1 MIIESI
7 LIVDDEPILRAFLQE
22 LLESR
27 GYAATTATNTKEARS
42 LIRKNFFDL
51 IISDMN
57 MPDGSGLDVL
67 SEAQKYSPETPV
79 LVITAFGTIEN
90 AVEAMQKGAFN
101 YLTKPFSSEA
111 LLAYID
117 KAKEHKALLSQN
129 SFFKSEASSN
139 SEYPLIAESLEMKN
153 LLLQAKKIA
162 RTNAN
167 VFVHGESGCGKE
179 VISQYIHNNSLR
191 SQGPYIKVNCAAIP
205 EPLMESEFFGHEKG
219 AFTGATIKKA
229 GRFELANK
237 GTLLLDEITEVPI
250 NLQPKLLRAIQE
262 REFEHLGG
270 TKTISVDVRI
280 LATSNRNLREALEDK
295 SFRKDLY
302 YRLNVVSIH
311 IPPLRERK
319 ADIMPLTNFFLNKF
333 CKMNGK
339 KIKAL
344 SSESKESLL
353 DYHWPGNVRE
363 LSNVIERAVILEN
376 TETILLESLSLN

>member
-7 LIVDDEPILRAFLQE
+7 LIVDDEPILRDFLQE
-22 LLESR
+22 LLSSR
-27 GYAATTATNTKEARS
+27 GYVITTATNTKEARS
-42 LIRKNFFDL
+42 FIRKNTFDL

-67 SEAQKYSPETPV
+67 AEAQKSAPETPV

-90 AVEAMQKGAFN
+90 AVEAIQKGAFN

-111 LLAYID
+111 LMAYID
-117 KAKEHKALLSQN
+117 KAKEHKVILSQN
-129 SFFKSEASSN
+129 SFFKSQASEN
-139 SEYPLIAESLEMKN
+139 SDYPLIAESEEMQN
-153 LLLQAKKIA
+153 LLQQAKKVA
-162 RTNAN
+162 QTKAN
-167 VFVHGESGCGKE
+167 VFIHGESGCGKE
-179 VISQYIHNNSLR
+179 VVSQFIHNNSLR
-191 SQGPYIKVNCAAIP
+191 AQGPYIKVNCAAIP
-205 EPLMESEFFGHEKG
+205 DTLMESEFFGHEKG
-219 AFTGATIKKA
+219 AFTGAATKKS
-229 GRFELANK
+229 GRFELAHQ

-280 LATSNRNLREALEDK
+280 LATSNRDLQEALEDK

-311 IPPLRERK
+311 IPPLRERRK
-319 ADIMPLTNFFLNKF
+319 DILPLATFFLKKF

-339 KIKAL
+339 KIKNL
-344 SSESKESLL
+344 SQESKEALL

-363 LSNVIERAVILEN
+363 LSNVIERAIILEN
-376 TETILLESLSLN
+376 SETIIPESLALN